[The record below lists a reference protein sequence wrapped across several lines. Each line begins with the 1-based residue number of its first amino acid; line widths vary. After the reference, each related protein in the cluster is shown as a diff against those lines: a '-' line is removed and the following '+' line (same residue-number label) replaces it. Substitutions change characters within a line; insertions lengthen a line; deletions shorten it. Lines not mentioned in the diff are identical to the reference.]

1 LGYVWLL
8 GSHAL
13 GKLTL
18 RELTKDGTPAYA
30 SSHESKGSPWVL
42 VKGF

>member
-1 LGYVWLL
+1 MAKVKQNLDHVRLL

-18 RELTKDGTPAYA
+18 IKEAKC
-30 SSHESKGSPWVL
+30 
-42 VKGF
+42 